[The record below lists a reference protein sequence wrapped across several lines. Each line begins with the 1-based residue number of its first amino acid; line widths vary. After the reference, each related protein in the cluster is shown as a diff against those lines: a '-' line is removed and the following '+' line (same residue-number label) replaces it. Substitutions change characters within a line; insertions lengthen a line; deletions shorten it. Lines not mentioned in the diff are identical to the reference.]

1 VTAGFTPVS
10 GEVRE
15 ASEFAVLAQI
25 KMEKLAEIVGVQLE
39 QISQDWF
46 LLRGR
51 GNDFY
56 LRGCP
61 R

>member
-1 VTAGFTPVS
+1 
-10 GEVRE
+10 
-15 ASEFAVLAQI
+15 VLAQI